1 MSNVVI
7 GTMQATQ
14 RRALGARRVP
24 IPRAC
29 SIAMRSVI
37 ARIKTRARTLTQHP
51 STMSWRFRQ
60 VVAPASVV
68 AMDAPTC
75 IAQKREFSDRR
86 SIASG
91 GLWHRCVSNAVT
103 VPIAH

>member
-1 MSNVVI
+1 
-7 GTMQATQ
+7 
-14 RRALGARRVP
+14 
-24 IPRAC
+24 
-29 SIAMRSVI
+29 
-37 ARIKTRARTLTQHP
+37 
-51 STMSWRFRQ
+51 MSWRFRQ